1 MVIFSAAGF
10 YNVWVLSISS
20 ALAGSLITLMLLAGS
35 LAGTNLAPT
44 PDWATAPIALM
55 IAGTA
60 IAVIPVTYCM
70 RRLGRKSA
78 LLVFMLASALICG
91 LAILALQLHSFSLFC
106 VTAFILGF
114 CNAALLQTRFAAMES
129 VAVEHGTTA
138 ASMVLA
144 GGIIAAFVG
153 PELAVIGRQL
163 TDIDYQGSF
172 ALAALCI
179 LFAALLLSLYRPAAV
194 SIDSNRTT
202 ETSILSLLSNPSLCL
217 AVASGA
223 IAYVVMSFVMTG
235 TPISMHHFHGH
246 SLVDTKWVLQSHI
259 AAMFVPS
266 FIAPILFK
274 HLKIRGMMLAG
285 LICYCGTI
293 VIGFADTSV
302 SGFWLQL
309 VLLGIGWNFL
319 FVSGTALLPLTH
331 SDKDRFKAQA
341 INDSMVFTLQAV
353 AALSAGWA
361 INLLSWQQ
369 MLMGCLIPISIM
381 LVVLLWERGK
391 LDYQTQ

>member
-1 MVIFSAAGF
+1 
-10 YNVWVLSISS
+10 
-20 ALAGSLITLMLLAGS
+20 
-35 LAGTNLAPT
+35 
-44 PDWATAPIALM
+44 
-55 IAGTA
+55 
-60 IAVIPVTYCM
+60 
-70 RRLGRKSA
+70 LGRKSA

-129 VAVEHGTTA
+129 VALEHGTTA

-163 TDIDYQGSF
+163 TDIDFQGSF
-172 ALAALCI
+172 ALAALCT

-266 FIAPILFK
+266 FIAPVLFK

-293 VIGFADTSV
+293 VIGFGDTSV

-369 MLMGCLIPISIM
+369 LLIGCLIPISIM
-381 LVVLLWERGK
+381 LAVLLWERGK

>member
-1 MVIFSAAGF
+1 
-10 YNVWVLSISS
+10 
-20 ALAGSLITLMLLAGS
+20 
-35 LAGTNLAPT
+35 
-44 PDWATAPIALM
+44 
-55 IAGTA
+55 
-60 IAVIPVTYCM
+60 
-70 RRLGRKSA
+70 
-78 LLVFMLASALICG
+78 MLASALICA

-106 VTAFILGF
+106 ITTFILGF

-179 LFAALLLSLYRPAAV
+179 LFAALLLSLYRPAA
-194 SIDSNRTT
+194 ININTNPRT
-202 ETSILSLLSNPSLCL
+202 ETSALTLLSNPSLCL

-223 IAYVVMSFVMTG
+223 IAYIVMSFVMTG

-274 HLKIRGMMLAG
+274 HLNIRGMMLAG
-285 LICYCGTI
+285 LVCYCGTI
-293 VIGFADTSV
+293 IIGFTDTSV
-302 SGFWLQL
+302 GGFWLQL

-319 FVSGTALLPLTH
+319 FVAGTALLPLTH

-369 MLMGCLIPISIM
+369 MLTGCLIPIIM
-381 LVVLLWERGK
+381 MLALLLWERGK
-391 LDYQTQ
+391 TRLSNPVN